1 MNTPQQ
7 SPLGNS
13 EYPFGILNA
22 EIILLS
28 FSRAIPAFDLLMT
41 TFNFIFD
48 FDSGTEMGEE
58 PDMEDLPNQCSALAD
73 NCQFTTVQAQQLGK
87 PPDYQDQANTI
98 NNTNQFFEWPFENQ
112 WYKEI
117 SVEEDNFICLLHWKR
132 QAIIPLSCK
141 IAFDPNL
148 QSCKE
153 CHFDQSLSR
162 TESLCVSESACAKTQ
177 FSEDLLANVYDG
189 VQLCSDNGTWSGEY

>member
-1 MNTPQQ
+1 
-7 SPLGNS
+7 
-13 EYPFGILNA
+13 
-22 EIILLS
+22 
-28 FSRAIPAFDLLMT
+28 MT
-41 TFNFIFD
+41 TINFIFD

-148 QSCKE
+148 PSCKE

-162 TESLCVSESACAKTQ
+162 TESLCVSKSVCDSTQ
-177 FSEDLLANVYDG
+177 FSEDSFIDSDNG
-189 VQLCSDNGTWSGEY
+189 VKLCSVIGTWSGRY